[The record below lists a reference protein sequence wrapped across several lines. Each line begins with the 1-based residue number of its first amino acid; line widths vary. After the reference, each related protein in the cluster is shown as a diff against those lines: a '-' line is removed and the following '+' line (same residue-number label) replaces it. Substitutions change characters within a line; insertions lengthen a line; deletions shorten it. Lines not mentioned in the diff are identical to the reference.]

1 MLEDNKSFDKVS
13 ANYVNLNPISFL
25 RRTAKV
31 FPNRLSIVYEDIKF
45 SWSETFERCK
55 KLASA
60 LKSEGLERGDVVGFI
75 AVNTPELYEA
85 HFGIPMAGL
94 VLNAINYRLDA
105 KTIAYILS
113 HSETKILF
121 VDTEF
126 LATANKAIEISK
138 MQIKVILIKDK
149 YFQELEPSKGLDYEK
164 FISSNLLEGFDSNP
178 GDEWDTIS
186 INYTSGTTGNPK
198 GVLYHYRGAYLNALG
213 NALEWDMNVHPVYLW
228 TLPMF
233 HCNGWCFPWTIAAKA
248 GTNVCLRKVEG
259 RSIYKAIEK
268 YKVDHMC
275 GAPIVLNLVIEAFS
289 DRQITLSKECKV
301 MTAAAPPPPKTL
313 KAMQKLGFSVTHV
326 YGLTEVYGP
335 CVVSTWKEDWDH
347 LPLDEQANLK
357 ARQGIE
363 YLVQED
369 INVIDVKT
377 GESIP
382 WDGKTIGELLLRG
395 NITMKGYLKNI
406 DATDEAFDNGWF
418 HTGDLAVIH
427 TDGYIEL
434 KDRKKDII
442 ISGGENIS
450 SIEIENCISS
460 HPLVSACAVVAMAN
474 EKWGEVPCAFVELQN
489 NEILSE
495 SELTEFCRENL
506 ASYKIPKKI
515 FFENLPKTSTGKVQK
530 TKLRERLV
538 EKFS

>member
-13 ANYVNLNPISFL
+13 ANYVSLNPISFL

-31 FPNRLSIVYEDIKF
+31 FPNRSSIVYEDIKF

-313 KAMQKLGFSVTHV
+313 KAMQELGFSVTHV

-335 CVVSTWKEDWDH
+335 CVVSTWKEDWDY
-347 LPLDEQANLK
+347 LPLDDQANLK

-406 DATDEAFDNGWF
+406 DATEEAFDNGWF

-515 FFENLPKTSTGKVQK
+515 FYENLPKTSTGKVQK

-538 EKFS
+538 EKFA

>member
-13 ANYVNLNPISFL
+13 ANYVSLNPISFL

-406 DATDEAFDNGWF
+406 DATEEAFDNGWF

-538 EKFS
+538 EKFA

>member
-13 ANYVNLNPISFL
+13 ANYVSLNPISFL

-259 RSIYKAIEK
+259 RSIYKAIKK

-347 LPLDEQANLK
+347 LPLDDQASLK

-515 FFENLPKTSTGKVQK
+515 FYENLPKTSTGKVQK

-538 EKFS
+538 EKFA

>member
-13 ANYVNLNPISFL
+13 ANYVSLNPISFL

-126 LATANKAIEISK
+126 LATANEAIEISK

-259 RSIYKAIEK
+259 RSIYEAIEK

-335 CVVSTWKEDWDH
+335 CVVSTWKEDWDY
-347 LPLDEQANLK
+347 LPLDDQANLK

-406 DATDEAFDNGWF
+406 DATEEAFDNGWF

-515 FFENLPKTSTGKVQK
+515 LFENLPKTSTGKVQK

>member
-13 ANYVNLNPISFL
+13 ANYVSLNPISFL

-149 YFQELEPSKGLDYEK
+149 YFQELESSKGLDYEK

-213 NALEWDMNVHPVYLW
+213 NALEWDMNVHPIYLW

-248 GTNVCLRKVEG
+248 GTNVCLRKAEG
-259 RSIYKAIEK
+259 RSIYDAIEK

-335 CVVSTWKEDWDH
+335 CVVSTWKEEWDH
-347 LPLDEQANLK
+347 LPPDDQANLK

-406 DATDEAFDNGWF
+406 NATEEAFDNGWF

-515 FFENLPKTSTGKVQK
+515 FYENLPKTSTGKVQK

>member
-13 ANYVNLNPISFL
+13 ANYVSLNPISFL

-31 FPNRLSIVYEDIKF
+31 FPNRSSIVYEDIKF

-259 RSIYKAIEK
+259 RSIYNAIEK
-268 YKVDHMC
+268 FKVDHMC

-406 DATDEAFDNGWF
+406 DATEEAFDNGWF

>member
-13 ANYVNLNPISFL
+13 ANYVSLNPISFL

-164 FISSNLLEGFDSNP
+164 FISSNLLEDFDSNP

-347 LPLDEQANLK
+347 LPLDDQANLK

-495 SELTEFCRENL
+495 SELTDFCRENL

-515 FFENLPKTSTGKVQK
+515 FYENLPKTSTGKVQK

-538 EKFS
+538 EKFA

>member
-13 ANYVNLNPISFL
+13 ANYVSLNPVSFL

-31 FPNRLSIVYEDIKF
+31 FPNRSSIVYEDIKF

-164 FISSNLLEGFDSNP
+164 FISSNLLESFDSNP
-178 GDEWDTIS
+178 SDEWDTIS

-259 RSIYKAIEK
+259 RSIYKAIKK

-347 LPLDEQANLK
+347 LPLDDQASLK
-357 ARQGIE
+357 ARQ
-363 YLVQED
+363 
-369 INVIDVKT
+369 
-377 GESIP
+377 
-382 WDGKTIGELLLRG
+382 
-395 NITMKGYLKNI
+395 
-406 DATDEAFDNGWF
+406 
-418 HTGDLAVIH
+418 
-427 TDGYIEL
+427 
-434 KDRKKDII
+434 
-442 ISGGENIS
+442 
-450 SIEIENCISS
+450 
-460 HPLVSACAVVAMAN
+460 
-474 EKWGEVPCAFVELQN
+474 
-489 NEILSE
+489 
-495 SELTEFCRENL
+495 
-506 ASYKIPKKI
+506 
-515 FFENLPKTSTGKVQK
+515 
-530 TKLRERLV
+530 
-538 EKFS
+538 

>member
-13 ANYVNLNPISFL
+13 ANYVSLNPISFL

-347 LPLDEQANLK
+347 LPLDDQANLK

-515 FFENLPKTSTGKVQK
+515 FYENLPKTSTGKVQK

>member
-1 MLEDNKSFDKVS
+1 MLKDNKSFDKVS
-13 ANYVNLNPISFL
+13 ANYVSLNPISFL

-31 FPNRLSIVYEDIKF
+31 FPNRSSIVYEDIKF
-45 SWSETFERCK
+45 SWSETLERCK

-149 YFQELEPSKGLDYEK
+149 YFHELKPSKGLDYEK

-259 RSIYKAIEK
+259 RLIYKAIKK

-289 DRQITLSKECKV
+289 DHQITLSKECKV

-347 LPLDEQANLK
+347 LPLDDQANLK

-377 GESIP
+377 GENIP

-406 DATDEAFDNGWF
+406 DATKEAFDNGWF

-495 SELTEFCRENL
+495 SELTEFCRQNL

-515 FFENLPKTSTGKVQK
+515 FYENLPKTSTGKVQK

-538 EKFS
+538 EKFA

>member
-13 ANYVNLNPISFL
+13 ANYVSLNPISFL

-149 YFQELEPSKGLDYEK
+149 YFQELEPSEGLDYEK

-335 CVVSTWKEDWDH
+335 CVVSTWKEDWDY
-347 LPLDEQANLK
+347 LPLDDQANLK

-377 GESIP
+377 GENIP

-515 FFENLPKTSTGKVQK
+515 FYENLPKTSTGKVQK

-538 EKFS
+538 EKFA

>member
-13 ANYVNLNPISFL
+13 ANYVSLNPISFL

-347 LPLDEQANLK
+347 LPLDDQANLK

-406 DATDEAFDNGWF
+406 DATEEAFDNGWF

-515 FFENLPKTSTGKVQK
+515 FYENLPKTSTGKVQK
-530 TKLRERLV
+530 TKLRERLA

>member
-13 ANYVNLNPISFL
+13 ANYVSLNPISFL

-164 FISSNLLEGFDSNP
+164 FISSNLLEDFDSNP

-289 DRQITLSKECKV
+289 DRQFTLSKECKV

-347 LPLDEQANLK
+347 LPLDDQANLK

-515 FFENLPKTSTGKVQK
+515 FYENLPKTSTGKVQK

-538 EKFS
+538 EKFA

>member
-13 ANYVNLNPISFL
+13 ANYVSLNPISFL

-164 FISSNLLEGFDSNP
+164 FISSNPLEGFDSNP
-178 GDEWDTIS
+178 SDEWDTIS

-347 LPLDEQANLK
+347 LPLDDQANLK

-515 FFENLPKTSTGKVQK
+515 FYENLPKTSTGKVQK

-538 EKFS
+538 EKFA

>member
-1 MLEDNKSFDKVS
+1 MQEDNKSFDKVS
-13 ANYVNLNPISFL
+13 ANYVSLNPISFL

-149 YFQELEPSKGLDYEK
+149 YFQELEPSEGLDYEK

-347 LPLDEQANLK
+347 LPLDDQANLK

-427 TDGYIEL
+427 KDGYIEL

-515 FFENLPKTSTGKVQK
+515 FYENLPKTSTGKVQK

-538 EKFS
+538 EKFA

>member
-13 ANYVNLNPISFL
+13 ANYVSLNPISFL

-126 LATANKAIEISK
+126 LATANEAIEISK
-138 MQIKVILIKDK
+138 MQIKVIHIKDK

-259 RSIYKAIEK
+259 RSIYEAIEK

-347 LPLDEQANLK
+347 LPLVDQANLK

-406 DATDEAFDNGWF
+406 DATEEAFDNGWF

-515 FFENLPKTSTGKVQK
+515 FYENLPKTSTGKVQK

-538 EKFS
+538 EKFA

>member
-13 ANYVNLNPISFL
+13 ANYVSLNPISFL

-259 RSIYKAIEK
+259 RSIYNAIEK
-268 YKVDHMC
+268 FKVDHMC

-377 GESIP
+377 GENIP

-406 DATDEAFDNGWF
+406 DATEEAFDNGWF

-530 TKLRERLV
+530 TKLRERLA

>member
-13 ANYVNLNPISFL
+13 ANYVSLNPISFL

-164 FISSNLLEGFDSNP
+164 FISSNLLEDFDSNP

-347 LPLDEQANLK
+347 LPLDDQANLK

-515 FFENLPKTSTGKVQK
+515 FYEDLPKTSTGKVQK

-538 EKFS
+538 EKFA

>member
-13 ANYVNLNPISFL
+13 ANYVSLNPISFL

-149 YFQELEPSKGLDYEK
+149 YFQELEPSEGLDYEK

-335 CVVSTWKEDWDH
+335 CVVSTWKEDWDY
-347 LPLDEQANLK
+347 LPLDDQANLK

-515 FFENLPKTSTGKVQK
+515 FYENLPKTSTGKVQK

-538 EKFS
+538 EKFA

>member
-1 MLEDNKSFDKVS
+1 MPEDNKSFDKVS
-13 ANYVNLNPISFL
+13 ANYVSLNPISFL

-31 FPNRLSIVYEDIKF
+31 FPNRLSVVYEDIKF

-138 MQIKVILIKDK
+138 RQIKVILIKDK
-149 YFQELEPSKGLDYEK
+149 YFQELEPSKGLDYEE
-164 FISSNLLEGFDSNP
+164 FINSSKEEDFDSNP
-178 GDEWDTIS
+178 SDEWDTIS

-259 RSIYKAIEK
+259 RSIHKAIEK

-289 DRQITLSKECKV
+289 DRKITLSKECKV

-313 KAMQKLGFSVTHV
+313 KAMQELGFSVTHV

-347 LPLDEQANLK
+347 LPLDDQASLK

-406 DATDEAFDNGWF
+406 DATEEAFDNGWF

-515 FFENLPKTSTGKVQK
+515 FYENLPKTSTGKVQK
-530 TKLRERLV
+530 TKLRELLV
-538 EKFS
+538 EKFT

>member
-13 ANYVNLNPISFL
+13 ANYVSLNPVSFL

-149 YFQELEPSKGLDYEK
+149 YFQELEPLKGLDYEK
-164 FISSNLLEGFDSNP
+164 FISSNLLEDFDSNP
-178 GDEWDTIS
+178 SDEWDTIS

-347 LPLDEQANLK
+347 LPLDDQANLK

-515 FFENLPKTSTGKVQK
+515 FYENLPKTSTGKVQK

-538 EKFS
+538 EKFA

>member
-13 ANYVNLNPISFL
+13 ANYVSLNPISFL

-347 LPLDEQANLK
+347 LPLDDQANLK

-515 FFENLPKTSTGKVQK
+515 FYENLPKTSTGKVQK

-538 EKFS
+538 EKFA

>member
-1 MLEDNKSFDKVS
+1 MPEDNKSFDKVS
-13 ANYVNLNPISFL
+13 ANYVSLNPISFL

-31 FPNRLSIVYEDIKF
+31 FPNRLSVVYEDIKF

-138 MQIKVILIKDK
+138 RQIKVILIKDK
-149 YFQELEPSKGLDYEK
+149 YFQELEPSKGLDYEE
-164 FISSNLLEGFDSNP
+164 FINSSKEEDFDSNP
-178 GDEWDTIS
+178 SDEWDTIS

-259 RSIYKAIEK
+259 RSIHKAIEK

-289 DRQITLSKECKV
+289 DRKITLSKECKV

-313 KAMQKLGFSVTHV
+313 KAMQELGFSVTHV

-347 LPLDEQANLK
+347 LSLDDQASLK

-406 DATDEAFDNGWF
+406 DATEEAFDNGWF

-515 FFENLPKTSTGKVQK
+515 FYENLPKTSTGKVQK

-538 EKFS
+538 EKFA

>member
-13 ANYVNLNPISFL
+13 ANYVSLNPISFL

-347 LPLDEQANLK
+347 LPLDDQANLK

-406 DATDEAFDNGWF
+406 DATEEAFDNGWF

-460 HPLVSACAVVAMAN
+460 HALVSACAVVAMAN

-515 FFENLPKTSTGKVQK
+515 FYENLPKTSTGKVQK

-538 EKFS
+538 EKFA

>member
-13 ANYVNLNPISFL
+13 ANYVSLNPISFL

-31 FPNRLSIVYEDIKF
+31 FPNRSSIVYEDIKF

-126 LATANKAIEISK
+126 LATANEAIEISQ

-164 FISSNLLEGFDSNP
+164 YISSNPLEGFDSNP
-178 GDEWDTIS
+178 SDEWDTIS

-259 RSIYKAIEK
+259 RSIYKAIKK

-406 DATDEAFDNGWF
+406 DATEEAFDNGWF

-515 FFENLPKTSTGKVQK
+515 FYENLPKTSTGKVQK

-538 EKFS
+538 EKFA

>member
-13 ANYVNLNPISFL
+13 ANYVSLNPISFL

-149 YFQELEPSKGLDYEK
+149 YFQELESSKGLDYEK

-213 NALEWDMNVHPVYLW
+213 NALEWDMNVHPIYLW

-248 GTNVCLRKVEG
+248 GTNVCLRKAEG
-259 RSIYKAIEK
+259 RSIYDAIEK

-335 CVVSTWKEDWDH
+335 CVVSTWKEEWDH
-347 LPLDEQANLK
+347 LPPDDQANLK

-406 DATDEAFDNGWF
+406 NATEEAFDNGWF

-489 NEILSE
+489 NEVLSD

-515 FFENLPKTSTGKVQK
+515 FYENLPKTSTGKVQK

>member
-13 ANYVNLNPISFL
+13 ANYVSLNPISFL

-347 LPLDEQANLK
+347 LPLDDQANLK

-406 DATDEAFDNGWF
+406 DATEEAFDNGWF

-515 FFENLPKTSTGKVQK
+515 FYENLPKTSTGKVQK

-538 EKFS
+538 EKFA

>member
-259 RSIYKAIEK
+259 RSIYNAIEK
-268 YKVDHMC
+268 FKVDHMC

-406 DATDEAFDNGWF
+406 DATEEAFDNGWF

>member
-13 ANYVNLNPISFL
+13 ANYVSLNPISFL

-164 FISSNLLEGFDSNP
+164 FISSNPLEGFDSNP

-347 LPLDEQANLK
+347 LPLDDQASLK

-515 FFENLPKTSTGKVQK
+515 FYEDLPKTSTGKVQK

>member
-164 FISSNLLEGFDSNP
+164 FISSNLLEDFDSNP

-347 LPLDEQANLK
+347 LPLDDQANLK

-406 DATDEAFDNGWF
+406 DATEEAFDNGWF

-495 SELTEFCRENL
+495 SELTKFCRENL

-515 FFENLPKTSTGKVQK
+515 FYENLPKTSTGKVQK

-538 EKFS
+538 EKLP

>member
-13 ANYVNLNPISFL
+13 ANYVSLNPISFL

-138 MQIKVILIKDK
+138 MQIKIILIKDK

-347 LPLDEQANLK
+347 LPLDDQASLK

-406 DATDEAFDNGWF
+406 DATEEAFDNGWF

-515 FFENLPKTSTGKVQK
+515 FYENLPKTSTGKVQK

-538 EKFS
+538 EKFA

>member
-13 ANYVNLNPISFL
+13 ANYVSLNPISFL

-138 MQIKVILIKDK
+138 MQIKIILIKDK

-347 LPLDEQANLK
+347 FPLDDQANLK

-515 FFENLPKTSTGKVQK
+515 IYENLPKTSTGKIQK
-530 TKLRERLV
+530 SKLRERLV
-538 EKFS
+538 KRSA

>member
-13 ANYVNLNPISFL
+13 ANYVSLNPISFL

-31 FPNRLSIVYEDIKF
+31 FPNRSSIVYEDIKF

-164 FISSNLLEGFDSNP
+164 FISSNLLEDFDSNP

-347 LPLDEQANLK
+347 LPLDDQANLK

-406 DATDEAFDNGWF
+406 DATEEAFDNGWF

-495 SELTEFCRENL
+495 SELTEFCRKNL

-515 FFENLPKTSTGKVQK
+515 FYENLPKTSTGKVQK

-538 EKFS
+538 EKFA